1 MSTDIITGN
10 DLKAIL
16 GEVLPASQGV
26 FCELI
31 WTNPNGNTNL
41 TCTMGETD
49 SVTPDKSP
57 IDYDGLIVEF
67 RNFYNTASKTTDI
80 LFRRSQGMTGR
91 ISINAPYSNPTINY
105 ARAYWPNTDGTMHFS
120 DCTRYSSS
128 AASVVGS
135 DTGCLVPL
143 RIYGFK
149 LHGAP
154 RQATEIDG
162 LLDTFYPIGSYYETS
177 DISFDPNISWGGTWS
192 KVTEG
197 YFLQATETAANVGTT
212 VAAGLPNITGSITAS
227 TNAYYQS
234 AFENDG
240 TITKTGAFTDTTF
253 ASRNGFPDAS
263 SNYSSLSSLNFDA
276 SDSNSIYGNSTTVQP
291 PAILVYIWHRTA

>member
-31 WTNPNGNTNL
+31 WTNPNGHTNL

-57 IDYDGLIVEF
+57 LLYDGLIVEF
-67 RNFYNTASKTTDI
+67 RNFYNTGSKTTDI
-80 LFRRSQGMTGR
+80 LFRHSTGTFGR

-105 ARAYWPNTDGTMHFS
+105 ARAYWPNTDGTIHFS
-120 DCTRYSSS
+120 DCTRYSSN

-135 DTGCLVPL
+135 DTGCLVPM

-149 LHGAP
+149 LY
-154 RQATEIDG
+154 ATLEQPLEVADYIVEQG
-162 LLDTFYPIGSYYETS
+162 TSGSWTYRKWNNGRAECWVKQ
-177 DISFDPNISWGGTWS
+177 NISVNFSTQIASNFRMTTTATSISYPDIFASITSVLCSASHSTNNTWLTTVSGQADETNKTVDCGFFGWNTGGAQSVIFSIYITGTW
-192 KVTEG
+192 K
-197 YFLQATETAANVGTT
+197 
-212 VAAGLPNITGSITAS
+212 
-227 TNAYYQS
+227 
-234 AFENDG
+234 
-240 TITKTGAFTDTTF
+240 
-253 ASRNGFPDAS
+253 
-263 SNYSSLSSLNFDA
+263 
-276 SDSNSIYGNSTTVQP
+276 
-291 PAILVYIWHRTA
+291 